1 MTYVMISRTGQDD
14 DVRHNIP
21 SALLANVNF
30 GIFWTCQFFL
40 DLKKLIFFR
49 DRGTFPETMNTR
61 NAPSLFHPSALA
73 SSERT
78 PNVNGYVRSS
88 DGEPRRVRNGP
99 TRRGD
104 GERLTFASAA
114 GNRS

>member
-73 SSERT
+73 SSERA
-78 PNVNGYVRSS
+78 PNVRFVNTSR
-88 DGEPRRVRNGP
+88 DTLTAP
-99 TRRGD
+99 TTYPGIH
-104 GERLTFASAA
+104 
-114 GNRS
+114 